1 MKRGKTVNITNTLI
15 IINIVLLILLLIFLA
30 KINSN
35 IKAQTSSISEKLSQQ
50 DIKLNELT
58 EKIASI
64 EEISSLNS
72 KTLEKLLAGNLTE
85 SDKLCERLRN
95 LNIEKAYYDESLLV
109 VRVNNENNQDIA
121 GLTFNLINN
130 NISKIESNEFLESY
144 KTKDYNFNLLNV
156 TKIAMIP
163 KVSVEGNISSCNK
176 EIISEVKKYF
186 NIEGTFNVSATIKAS
201 DQEKS
206 LNAAA
211 TFTQNQEKITAS
223 ARVLKETG
231 DYGDPFTL
239 EGELIEDKLTLNA
252 KEIIIP
258 SGSISG
264 INQDVKADIT
274 LTGIVLNN
282 NYIEGSNQGDIRL
295 NVKDA
300 IPGVTITVDGVFNAS
315 RIS

>member
-1 MKRGKTVNITNTLI
+1 MKRGKTVNITNLLI
-15 IINIVLLILLLIFLA
+15 ISNIFLLILLLILLA
-30 KINSN
+30 KVDSN
-35 IKAQTSSISEKLSQQ
+35 LKVQTSSISEKLVQQ
-50 DIKLNELT
+50 DVKLNELT
-58 EKIASI
+58 EKIISI
-64 EEISSLNS
+64 EEINSLNS
-72 KTLEKLLAGNLTE
+72 KTLEKILAGNLTE
-85 SDKLCERLRN
+85 SDKICEKIRN
-95 LNIEKAYYDESLLV
+95 LKVEKVYYDENLLIV
-109 VRVNNENNQDIA
+109 KVNNENNQNIA

-206 LNAAA
+206 LNAVA
-211 TFTQNQEKITAS
+211 TFSQNQEKITAS
-223 ARVLKETG
+223 AKVLKETG
-231 DYGDPFTL
+231 DYGDPFIL

-252 KEIIIP
+252 KEVVIP

-264 INQDVKADIT
+264 IDQDVKADMT

-282 NYIEGSNQGDIRL
+282 DYIEGSNQGDIKL

-300 IPGVTITVDGVFNAS
+300 IPGVTITVDGVFNAN
-315 RIS
+315 RI